1 MNFDGTEKVIG
12 RGAQADVLLYHGYA
26 YKIYR
31 PEYPAEWIEFEKK
44 QQQAVNGAGLSPVK
58 YYDTDD
64 VHIVKM
70 DLVEGETLEKRINEG
85 AVELFTILAKAF
97 SFVHEKDAS
106 GIDMPPLIYTAGMGL
121 SDEDRAVVLPIVERL
136 SSKMRNCVCHLDMHF
151 LNIMVPPKETEKPM
165 AEEKAGTDESKDASE
180 NAGDLGF
187 TIIDWMN
194 ARIAPAVFDYAR
206 TYVIFDEYSQEGLAA
221 YKEFILPQM
230 WASGVSEKDFN
241 DAVKACAIMRK
252 REKS

>member
-31 PEYPAEWIEFEKK
+31 PEYPAEWIGFEKK
-44 QQQAVNGAGLSPVK
+44 QQQAVNAAGLSPVK
-58 YYDTDD
+58 YYDTDN

-85 AVELFTILAKAF
+85 AVELFTILGKAF

-151 LNIMVPPKETEKPM
+151 LNIMVPPKE
-165 AEEKAGTDESKDASE
+165 ASE
-180 NAGDLGF
+180 NVGDLGF

-230 WASGVSEKDFN
+230 WASGVSEEDFN

-252 REKS
+252 RE